1 MINEKIGQSQ
11 DISTQEDVALLVN
24 SFYAK
29 VRSDLLLGDIFNEV
43 IKDNWPAH
51 LNRMI
56 DFWSTVLLYTR
67 TYKDDPMPKHLSLP
81 IGKEHF
87 AKWLALFDET
97 IGEHFEGVI
106 AENARKR
113 AASIA
118 SIMQAVK
125 GVPK

>member
-1 MINEKIGQSQ
+1 MDGKIGNER
-11 DISTQEDVALLVN
+11 DILTQEDVALLVN

-29 VRSDLLLGDIFNEV
+29 VRADHLLGAIFNDV
-43 IKDNWPAH
+43 IQDNWPAH
-51 LNRMI
+51 LKRMI

-67 TYKDDPMPKHLSLP
+67 TYKDDPMPKHLPLP

-87 AKWLALFDET
+87 DRWLALFDET
-97 IGEHFEGVI
+97 IGEHFHGII

-125 GVPK
+125 GIPK

>member
-1 MINEKIGQSQ
+1 MGDEIANER
-11 DISTQEDVALLVN
+11 DILTQEDVALLVH
-24 SFYAK
+24 SFYDK
-29 VRSDLLLGDIFNEV
+29 VRNDHLLRDIFNAV
-43 IKDNWPAH
+43 IKDNWSAH

-67 TYKDDPMPKHLSLP
+67 TYKDDPMPKHLPLP

-87 AKWLALFDET
+87 DRWLCLFNET
-97 IGEHFEGVI
+97 IGEHFNGQI
-106 AENARKR
+106 AENAKKR

-125 GVPK
+125 GIPK